1 MHNTIKR
8 TVAELVQKYNTDEP
22 EELCHAL
29 GIVVVDCDLPKVT
42 KGFCMML
49 KTGTAIVLNQSLDTT
64 ERRCC
69 IAHELG
75 HAVLHEGLNY
85 LFMSH
90 NTCMVTGRYEREA
103 DLFAAFLLLREIK
116 NDETVTTGSLS
127 CKLGLPEWAI
137 SKALLA

>member
-29 GIVVVDCDLPKVT
+29 RIVVVDCDLPKVT

-49 KTGTAIVLNQSLDTT
+49 KTGTAIVLNQSLDAT

-90 NTCMVTGRYEREA
+90 NTCMVPGRFEREA